1 METKMKEKVTSFY
14 KDAAAA
20 VNAGLRKYIMSV
32 FSHMCIGLGI
42 TGVVAFAVS
51 SSPSIM
57 HALFATGLQWL
68 VLLAPLGIVIYL
80 SARLTRMSASTA
92 TAWFYLYAACLGISL
107 APIFI
112 VYTGESIASTFFIS
126 SSMFLS
132 MVIYGYSTEKDLTQM
147 GSFLFMGLIGIII
160 ASVINI
166 FIGSSTTNFVIS
178 ILGVLIFTG
187 LTAFDIQRIKSYYL
201 EGDSL
206 ETSDKKAIF
215 GALSLYMDFI
225 NLFLYILRLMG
236 SRRN

>member
-1 METKMKEKVTSFY
+1 MKEKVTSFY

-20 VNAGLRKYIMSV
+20 VNSGLRKYIMSV

-51 SSPSIM
+51 SSLSIM

-80 SARLTRMSASTA
+80 SSRLTRMSALTA
-92 TAWFYLYAACLGISL
+92 TTWFYLYAACLGISL

-187 LTAFDIQRIKSYYL
+187 LTVFDIQRIKSYYL
-201 EGDSL
+201 DGDSL
-206 ETSDKKAIF
+206 EISDKKAIF

>member
-1 METKMKEKVTSFY
+1 MKEKVTSFY

-92 TAWFYLYAACLGISL
+92 TTWFYLYAACLGISL

-206 ETSDKKAIF
+206 EISDKKAIF